1 MINKLRNAAT
11 LMMAFWLAGCG
22 SDPDAAQVPLQPA
35 PVATIVVA
43 AASGYDQSSSYTG
56 RVEAVLDSSLG
67 FEVGGLLADVAV
79 DEGDRVERGQTLAVL
94 DTARLAARRAEAAAR
109 VDQVRADLKLA
120 EATLARTDY
129 AYSFKGVSKQQL
141 DEAERSVQALKA
153 GELVAQAQLKRI
165 DIDLDKAR
173 ITAPFDGVVIQR
185 FADPGQVLGAGQ
197 AMLQLQSS
205 GAPEIRIGVSPEA
218 AAGMTVGDAYPL
230 MVNDLSVAA
239 RLKAIIPRR
248 DPRSRTVD
256 ALFTLDRELTQVRPG
271 DLARLEIATWIPQ
284 PGFWVPLAALT
295 EGPRGLWQG
304 LVAQPAKDGG
314 GDYTLVNR
322 TVEVLHAD
330 SERAFVKGT
339 IATGD
344 LLVSDGVHRVVA
356 GQRVAVNHAEPQ
368 SRVAEAARGSSQ

>member
-1 MINKLRNAAT
+1 MINKLRNTAT
-11 LMMAFWLAGCG
+11 ILTAFWLAACG
-22 SDPDAAQVPLQPA
+22 SDPGATQLQVQPA
-35 PVATIVVA
+35 PVSTIVVA
-43 AASGYDQSSSYTG
+43 AASGYEQTSSYTG

-79 DEGDRVERGQTLAVL
+79 DEGDQVEQGQTLAVL
-94 DTARLAARRAEAAAR
+94 DTARLAARRVEAAAR

-120 EATLARTDY
+120 DATLARTDY
-129 AYSFKGVSKQQL
+129 AYSYKGVSKQQL
-141 DEAERSVQALKA
+141 DEAERSVQA
-153 GELVAQAQLKRI
+153 QAQLKRI
-165 DIDLDKAR
+165 DVDLDKAR

-205 GAPEIRIGVSPEA
+205 GAPEVRIGVSPEA
-218 AAGMTVGDAYPL
+218 AEGMTVGESYPL
-230 MVNDLSVAA
+230 TMNDLAVAA

-248 DPRSRTVD
+248 DQRTRTVD
-256 ALFTLDRELTQVRPG
+256 ALFTLDREVTHVRPG
-271 DLARLEIATWIPQ
+271 DLARLEIATWISQ

-304 LVAQPAKDGG
+304 LVAQPVKGGG
-314 GDYTLVNR
+314 GDHTLVNR

-339 IATGD
+339 IANGD

-356 GQRVAVNHAEPQ
+356 GQRVAVNHTEAQ
-368 SRVAEAARGSSQ
+368 SRVAEAERGPSR